1 MINKLKI
8 TNFQS
13 HKKTTLSFSK
23 YVNVIS
29 GKTDSGKSAVFR
41 SLKWLIANKPSGD
54 SFKRKGAEKATVSV
68 FKNGIKVS
76 RVKGKENLYL
86 IGKKKYRAFGANVPD
101 DISKLLNI
109 SEINLQS
116 QMTLP
121 FLLSSGSGEVARYLN
136 EVISLDKVDK
146 AFSKVQ
152 SSLRRKKIEVDIKS
166 NELEDIKRDLKKY
179 QKLDQADGML
189 AGLEMIQ
196 ESISRAQR
204 DAKEIKQSISRIKA
218 KKEELGKLNYISLKH
233 AENELIAMVKTQ
245 KECLKLKQR
254 KGRIKDM
261 ILRIKHGDIQ
271 AQTKERDLAKLKEKL
286 GKLIAVLKVCPVCE
300 MVIERKEEQ

>member
-1 MINKLKI
+1 
-8 TNFQS
+8 
-13 HKKTTLSFSK
+13 
-23 YVNVIS
+23 
-29 GKTDSGKSAVFR
+29 
-41 SLKWLIANKPSGD
+41 
-54 SFKRKGAEKATVSV
+54 
-68 FKNGIKVS
+68 
-76 RVKGKENLYL
+76 
-86 IGKKKYRAFGANVPD
+86 
-101 DISKLLNI
+101 
-109 SEINLQS
+109 
-116 QMTLP
+116 
-121 FLLSSGSGEVARYLN
+121 
-136 EVISLDKVDK
+136 
-146 AFSKVQ
+146 
-152 SSLRRKKIEVDIKS
+152 
-166 NELEDIKRDLKKY
+166 
-179 QKLDQADGML
+179 ML